1 MGQTMSKPAAT
12 TFDDIGSA
20 RAVLEQE
27 IKGLQALK
35 DWIGQ
40 PFADAVALIA
50 ATKGRLIVSGMG
62 KSGHVGKKI
71 VATMASTGTP
81 SYFVHPGEASHGD
94 LGMITA
100 DDVVLLLSNSGE
112 TKELGDIIAYCARFS
127 IPVIGMVR
135 RQESTLVQE
144 STIPLVLPAIAEV
157 SPTGAPTT
165 STTMMMALGD
175 ALAIALLE
183 RRGFT
188 REEFH
193 VFHPGGKLGQAFTRV
208 ESLMHSGGEIPLVSP
223 DMPMGEVL
231 LVMTAKRF
239 GVAGVIDRSGALAGV
254 ISDGDLRRNMQHELL
269 EFQAQQVMNSKPLT
283 IHAHALAQEALAVMN
298 EKSVTSLFVVDE
310 AQKPVGILHIHD
322 CLRAGIR

>member
-1 MGQTMSKPAAT
+1 MSKNSTPA
-12 TFDDIGSA
+12 FDDIASA
-20 RAVLEQE
+20 RAVLGQE
-27 IKGLQALK
+27 IKGLQALEA
-35 DWIGQ
+35 WLGQ
-40 PFADAVALIA
+40 PFADAVELISK
-50 ATKGRLIVSGMG
+50 TKGRLIVSGMG

-94 LGMITA
+94 LGMITR

-112 TKELGDIIAYCARFS
+112 TKELGDIVAYCLRFG
-127 IPVIGMVR
+127 IPIIGMVR

-144 STIPLVLPAIAEV
+144 STIPLVLPATAEV

-188 REEFH
+188 PEEFH

-208 ESLMHSGGEIPLVSP
+208 ESLMHSGDEIP
-223 DMPMGEVL
+223 
-231 LVMTAKRF
+231 
-239 GVAGVIDRSGALAGV
+239 
-254 ISDGDLRRNMQHELL
+254 
-269 EFQAQQVMNSKPLT
+269 
-283 IHAHALAQEALAVMN
+283 
-298 EKSVTSLFVVDE
+298 
-310 AQKPVGILHIHD
+310 
-322 CLRAGIR
+322 